1 MGYHYRKLVPAVS
14 TTAHEMAEGEGDLA
28 ADASE
33 KRGPNDFALWKKSRP
48 GEPAWESK
56 WGPGRP
62 GWHIECSVMA
72 TEIQGEFLD
81 IHAGGEDL
89 KFPHHDNEMAQ
100 TEAYLGR
107 SQWVNYFW
115 HAGHLHIEG
124 LKMSKS
130 LKNFITI
137 RQVLEMHSARQ
148 LRLMFLMQQWDRGM
162 NYSDQ
167 AIEMAKAEERKFKH
181 FLGSLKFYLRQPHG
195 QGGSDRDSAVV
206 EATAAC
212 EKAFREAL
220 LDNFNT
226 PGAVASL
233 SLLVSECLPSF
244 EAMPAASLEPLR
256 TAAAFIEKNLGLL
269 GVEGLTVV
277 PPNEEQWVAAVNAF
291 ATLRMEV
298 RVLAKEKAAAD
309 KLAEVVAKAEKAAK
323 DVKGNGAKVAVEKL
337 GAFCTAI
344 RAVVKKAG
352 KGTPPAAE
360 LMGLCDEVRDKTMVE
375 MGIRLEDGG
384 ATGFLW
390 MFEDKEILRK
400 ELQ

>member
-1 MGYHYRKLVPAVS
+1 
-14 TTAHEMAEGEGDLA
+14 
-28 ADASE
+28 
-33 KRGPNDFALWKKSRP
+33 
-48 GEPAWESK
+48 
-56 WGPGRP
+56 
-62 GWHIECSVMA
+62 
-72 TEIQGEFLD
+72 
-81 IHAGGEDL
+81 
-89 KFPHHDNEMAQ
+89 
-100 TEAYLGR
+100 
-107 SQWVNYFW
+107 
-115 HAGHLHIEG
+115 
-124 LKMSKS
+124 
-130 LKNFITI
+130 
-137 RQVLEMHSARQ
+137 
-148 LRLMFLMQQWDRGM
+148 
-162 NYSDQ
+162 
-167 AIEMAKAEERKFKH
+167 
-181 FLGSLKFYLRQPHG
+181 
-195 QGGSDRDSAVV
+195 VV

-256 TAAAFIEKNLGLL
+256 GAAAFIEKSLGQL

-277 PPNEEQWVAAVNAF
+277 PPNEEQWVSAVNAF

-400 ELQ
+400 ELQEQAEKAAEAAREKLANKLNQKRTELKVAEKSSVPPEELFKSQGLYSEFDGEGMPTKLVSGEELSAKKKKDLVKELTKHKTDHAKLQKQAGEAGIAAWVEKLTKEVREMEAKLH